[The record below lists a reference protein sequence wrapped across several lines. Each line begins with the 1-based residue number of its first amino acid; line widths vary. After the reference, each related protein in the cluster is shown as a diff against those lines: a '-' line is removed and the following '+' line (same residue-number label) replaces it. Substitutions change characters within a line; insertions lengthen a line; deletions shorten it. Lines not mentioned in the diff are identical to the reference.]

1 MKLFGARTLRH
12 PRRRNNGRQSGA
24 PPMLIRLHCA
34 VSRPS
39 VYPYRR
45 RKSAAFQRGGAV
57 NGRPSR
63 RPVRNGRFAVAQIA
77 QDSDRGADTAGN
89 LVNVG

>member
-24 PPMLIRLHCA
+24 PPMLIRLHRA

-39 VYPYRR
+39 AYHTDAG
-45 RKSAAFQRGGAV
+45 KALSFSAAGPV
-57 NGRPSR
+57 NGRRWRLPGMQTR
-63 RPVRNGRFAVAQIA
+63 DLRLLKTLKTATVASTPLAIW
-77 QDSDRGADTAGN
+77 
-89 LVNVG
+89 